1 MMDIGF
7 KRNTAFLILV
17 VFFVPFVCGQE
28 FDNYRVKGEVNLIR
42 TDDFLTLRAQVLNL
56 EPFFIDELNYNFV
69 ALKKGIAGNY
79 TKSSQSNDFSLRPKE
94 EKQLSVIKINVKTNE
109 ELKVYLF
116 IKHKDKL
123 IHRDTL
129 FLIPKERTRKINE
142 EQFLIRG
149 IVIDEAITRIGKD
162 YHDFFYKEYL
172 VTGKNYPFI
181 VKIVE
186 KPALGRNSMISI
198 EVEGKKIHEF
208 FARPQEEYLKSNVV
222 RAMRR
227 LRVFS
232 QKYRS
237 TFSRKI

>member
-1 MMDIGF
+1 MNIRL
-7 KRNTAFLILV
+7 KKNTAFWVLV

-28 FDNYRVKGEVNLIR
+28 FDTYRVKGSVNLTR

-56 EPFFIDELNYNFV
+56 EPYFIDELNYNFV
-69 ALKKGIAGNY
+69 ALKKGVAGNY
-79 TKSSQSNDFSLRPKE
+79 SKNSQSNDFSLRPKE
-94 EKQLSVIKINVKTNE
+94 EKQLSIIKINVKKNE

-116 IKHKDKL
+116 IKHKNKL

-129 FLIPKERTRKINE
+129 FLIPKKKAQKINE

-186 KPALGRNSMISI
+186 KPALGRSSMISV

-208 FARPQEEYLKSNVV
+208 FARPQEDYLKSNVV
-222 RAMRR
+222 RAMRN
-227 LRVFS
+227 LRVFN

>member
-1 MMDIGF
+1 MNISF
-7 KRNTAFLILV
+7 KKNTAFWVLV
-17 VFFVPFVCGQE
+17 VFFVSFVCGQE
-28 FDNYRVKGEVNLIR
+28 FDNYRVKGGINLIK

-56 EPFFIDELNYNFV
+56 EQFFIDELNYNFV
-69 ALKKGIAGNY
+69 ALKKGASGNY
-79 TKSSQSNDFSLRPKE
+79 SKNSQSNDFSLRPKE
-94 EKQLSVIKINVKTNE
+94 EKQLSVIKINVKKNE

-116 IKHKDKL
+116 IKHKNKL

-129 FLIPKERTRKINE
+129 FLIPKEKVKKVVNE
-142 EQFLIRG
+142 AQFLIRG

-186 KPALGRNSMISI
+186 KPALGRNSMLSI

-208 FARPQEEYLKSNVV
+208 FARPQEDYLKTNVV
-222 RAMRR
+222 RAMRK
-227 LRVFS
+227 LRVYN
-232 QKYRS
+232 QKYKS

>member
-1 MMDIGF
+1 MNIRF
-7 KRNTAFLILV
+7 KKNTVFLILV
-17 VFFVPFVCGQE
+17 VFFVSFVCGQE
-28 FDNYRVKGEVNLIR
+28 FDNYRVKSDVVLVR

-69 ALKKGIAGNY
+69 ALKKGATGNY
-79 TKSSQSNDFSLRPKE
+79 SKNSQSNDFSLRPKE
-94 EKQLSVIKINVKTNE
+94 EKQLSTIKINVKKNE

-116 IKHKDKL
+116 IKHKNKL

-129 FLIPKERTRKINE
+129 FLIPKEKVNKVNE

-181 VKIVE
+181 IKIIE
-186 KPALGRNSMISI
+186 KPALGRSSMLSV

-208 FARPQEEYLKSNVV
+208 FARPQEDYLKSNVV
-222 RAMRR
+222 WAMRK
-227 LRVFS
+227 LRVYN
-232 QKYRS
+232 QKYKS